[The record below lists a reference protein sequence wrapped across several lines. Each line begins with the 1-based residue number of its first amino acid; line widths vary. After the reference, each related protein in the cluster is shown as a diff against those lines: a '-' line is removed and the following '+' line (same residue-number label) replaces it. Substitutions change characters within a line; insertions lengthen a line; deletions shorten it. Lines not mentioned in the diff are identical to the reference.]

1 MAVRDILLVV
11 DVQNDFCPGG
21 ALPVHHG
28 DQVVPV
34 INGIMDRFYR
44 VAATQD
50 WHPRNHMSFAS
61 NNPGKKPYDQI
72 TLGGINQVLW
82 PDHCVPGTVGA
93 SFHSD
98 LRTDRFDL
106 VIRKGTHPMVDSYS
120 AFLENDKKLKTG
132 LDGYIRSMEPDGVYI
147 TGLATDYCVFYSA
160 MDSASLGFKTY
171 VIIDACRG
179 IDIPENN
186 IRLATETMEKNGIMI
201 LTTDML

>member
-1 MAVRDILLVV
+1 M
-11 DVQNDFCPGG
+11 
-21 ALPVHHG
+21 
-28 DQVVPV
+28 
-34 INGIMDRFYR
+34 
-44 VAATQD
+44 ATQD
-50 WHPRNHMSFAS
+50 WHPHNHMSFAS
-61 NNPGKKPYDQI
+61 NNPGKKQYDQVM
-72 TLGGINQVLW
+72 LGGVSQVLW

-93 SFHSD
+93 AFHSD

-120 AFLENDKKLKTG
+120 AFIENDKKLKTG

-160 MDSASLGFKTY
+160 MDSASCGFKTH

-179 IDIPENN
+179 IDIPENS